1 MKILFVCHGNICRS
15 PMAEFVLKKMLA
27 DRGVEGVEVA
37 SAATSREELGNDV
50 YPPAKAAL
58 RAHGIPFGRR
68 AARQVTRADYEAF
81 DRIYVMDGANVRNI
95 RYVIGD
101 DAEGKVE
108 RLLPGRDVADP
119 WYTDDFETAFADI
132 ADGCARIADELASR
146 RG

>member
-1 MKILFVCHGNICRS
+1 MRILFVCHGNICRS

-27 DRGVEGVEVA
+27 DRGVAGVDVA

-58 RAHGIPFGRR
+58 RAHGIPFGHRE
-68 AARQVTRADYEAF
+68 ARQVTRADYEAF

-132 ADGCARIADELASR
+132 AEGCARIADELAAR
-146 RG
+146 RA